1 MSADRNQQP
10 EAHPAIYCAT
20 VIDRHADARSFHSTE
35 RQPVTTWLTRQLRE
49 TKGGFTPLAA
59 TFTSPAETPMVL
71 IAHDSPVGRISDCLD
86 ASESRWLNRR
96 PWQTFV
102 MRHDGAVESYY
113 TPASCRTRDDDAATA
128 RLDIQSAIYPDN
140 PQILLIDIGDERD
153 LLTILGPGS
162 VNMMDADDWI
172 ETMSGNRD
180 RRLMN

>member
-1 MSADRNQQP
+1 MPANETQPP
-10 EAHPAIYCAT
+10 EAHPAIHCAT
-20 VIDRHADARSFHSTE
+20 LIDRHADARSFRSTE
-35 RQPVTTWLTRQLRE
+35 RKSVTTWLTHQLRE
-49 TKGGFTPLAA
+49 RHGGRRPLAA
-59 TFTSPAETPMVL
+59 TITSPAETPMVL
-71 IAHDSPVGRISDCLD
+71 IAHDGPVGRISDCLD

-113 TPASCRTRDDDAATA
+113 TPSSCEARNDDAATA

-162 VNMMDADDWI
+162 ANMMDADDWL
-172 ETMSGNRD
+172 ETMSGGRD